1 MGDEE
6 VEGGV
11 VWHLVGLPGPEQ
23 DEVDEA
29 SMEEMAEPVVLKEE
43 ASLEDIVA
51 DLEADGAGSEPD
63 VVELE
68 PDVVELEPDVVE
80 LEEDV
85 VELGDDDVEQV
96 DEPLENHPGDRSS
109 CPNQEGGNR
118 TLEVSILGPSYEY
131 LKQLDDEA
139 RVLVE
144 GLQVV
149 VVVPKQAPLV
159 YEAVAVE
166 AGPALALICQITSL
180 GHVHPPDLLRL
191 HFSRSLLFLGRL
203 QLLQL
208 FPLLHVCSNL
218 ILKQN

>member
-6 VEGGV
+6 AEGGV

-43 ASLEDIVA
+43 ASLEEVVA

-68 PDVVELEPDVVE
+68 EDVVELE
-80 LEEDV
+80 
-85 VELGDDDVEQV
+85 DDDVEQV

-159 YEAVAVE
+159 YGAAAVE
-166 AGPALALICQITSL
+166 AGPALALICQVTSL
-180 GHVHPPDLLRL
+180 GNVHPPDLLRL

>member
-29 SMEEMAEPVVLKEE
+29 SMEEMAESVVLKGEAGLEE
-43 ASLEDIVA
+43 VVA
-51 DLEADGAGSEPD
+51 DLEADGAGS
-63 VVELE
+63 
-68 PDVVELEPDVVE
+68 EPDVVE

-159 YEAVAVE
+159 YGAAAVE

>member
-6 VEGGV
+6 AEGGV

-51 DLEADGAGSEPD
+51 DLEADGAGS
-63 VVELE
+63 E

-159 YEAVAVE
+159 YEATAVE

-180 GHVHPPDLLRL
+180 GNVHPPDLLRL
-191 HFSRSLLFLGRL
+191 HFSRSLLLLGRL

-208 FPLLHVCSNL
+208 LPLLHVCSNL